1 MADAFPISASVL
13 RDGCGNVALDC
24 CTSLNH
30 CGWTLSLKCSQMLL
44 STQHARIAKRA
55 LPTEHSILF
64 AMKRNRAF
72 SFRMRFQLSSLL
84 QINDSWN
91 SFQLHWWQFGV
102 QMASWGLG
110 LVEMLDRII
119 LSVGLLWYPLRQQ
132 VLWKGDCWQSS
143 TAVKHQTHVRRGSV
157 LGHRHCSIWIDTC
170 GRPMLV
176 G

>member
-72 SFRMRFQLSSLL
+72 SLPNAFSTILLAPDKWQLKFLSASLMTVRCPNGFMRFGVSGNAWSHNIIGGTAVVPTAATGALKRGLL
-84 QINDSWN
+84 TIFDSRETPN
-91 SFQLHWWQFGV
+91 TC
-102 QMASWGLG
+102 ASWQ
-110 LVEMLDRII
+110 R
-119 LSVGLLWYPLRQQ
+119 P
-132 VLWKGDCWQSS
+132 
-143 TAVKHQTHVRRGSV
+143 
-157 LGHRHCSIWIDTC
+157 GHRHCSIWIDTC